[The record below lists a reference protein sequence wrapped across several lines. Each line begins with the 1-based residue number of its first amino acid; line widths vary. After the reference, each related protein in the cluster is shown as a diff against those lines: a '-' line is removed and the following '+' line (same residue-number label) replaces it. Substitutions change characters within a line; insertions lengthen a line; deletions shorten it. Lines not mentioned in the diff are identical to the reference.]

1 MISAD
6 KAIPLGL
13 LINELVT
20 NSAKHA
26 YPDGCGE
33 IHVSGERRGIDLHVD
48 VSDQG
53 IGLPK
58 DFDIDQPPGSLGFKV
73 IKSLIGQLD
82 GRIEVAS
89 KTPQGVTVQLDVPL
103 EEETDEIRE

>member
-20 NSAKHA
+20 NAAKHA
-26 YPDGCGE
+26 YPGGSGV
-33 IHVSGERRGIDLHVD
+33 IQVAGERRDAELHVE

-53 IGLPK
+53 VGLPA
-58 DFDIDQPPGSLGFKV
+58 DFDIDQPRASLGFKV
-73 IKSLIGQLD
+73 IKSLLSQLG
-82 GRIEVAS
+82 GRMMVVSNKPKGATIRLE
-89 KTPQGVTVQLDVPL
+89 VPL
-103 EEETDEIRE
+103 DTDPV

>member
-13 LINELVT
+13 LINEIVT

-26 YPDGCGE
+26 YPDGPGE
-33 IHVSGERRGIDLHVD
+33 IQVSGEQRGADLHVE

-58 DFDIDQPPGSLGFKV
+58 DFDIDQPRSSLGFKV
-73 IKSLIGQLD
+73 IKSLFAQLD
-82 GRIEVAS
+82 GRIAVAFN
-89 KTPQGVTVQLDVPL
+89 TPKGVSVQLDVPL
-103 EEETDEIRE
+103 DASAG